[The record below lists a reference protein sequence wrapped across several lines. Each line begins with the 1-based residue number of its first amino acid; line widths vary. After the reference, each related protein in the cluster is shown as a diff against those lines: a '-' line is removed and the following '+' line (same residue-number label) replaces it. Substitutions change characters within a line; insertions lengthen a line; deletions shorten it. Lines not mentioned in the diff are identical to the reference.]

1 MGSPPAD
8 AGCSTTTAGS
18 RSGARSGTS
27 ALSVDNSSPRSGD
40 VSGEAGRR
48 GRRGQVVPLTVTY
61 GECNFGSR
69 ASRSALPAA
78 DRDLRRIDGGDAAAK
93 GPPRRR
99 LSWRAISQPSLT
111 LAQPPRWTL

>member
-18 RSGARSGTS
+18 RSGARSGIS
-27 ALSVDNSSPRSGD
+27 ALSVDNSSSRSGD

-61 GECNFGSR
+61 GECNLGPR
-69 ASRSALPAA
+69 ASPSALPAA
-78 DRDLRRIDGGDAAAK
+78 DRDLRRIDVGGTAAQ
-93 GPPRRR
+93 GTQR
-99 LSWRAISQPSLT
+99 LR
-111 LAQPPRWTL
+111 